1 MVESYSG
8 WGKNRRQSW
17 MEEGEW
23 VGEVGVGV
31 GGMTEMGKIKR
42 IKGNAY
48 LQNII

>member
-31 GGMTEMGKIKR
+31 GEMTEMGKIKR